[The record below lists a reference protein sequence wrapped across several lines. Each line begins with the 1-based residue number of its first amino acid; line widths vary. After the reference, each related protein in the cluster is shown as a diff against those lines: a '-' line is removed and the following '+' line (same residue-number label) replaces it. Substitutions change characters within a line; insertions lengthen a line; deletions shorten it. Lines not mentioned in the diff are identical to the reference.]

1 MDVIPLVNPGSSSG
15 ANSYEKKVFT
25 TEEKPKDVRHNNIL
39 AAKTLSDIVRT
50 SLGPKGMDKMIKD
63 SKGKVIITN
72 DGATIVN
79 HLQVLHPTAKMLV
92 ETSKAQDIA
101 AGDGTTSVVVLAGAL
116 LGQAQNLLD
125 KNISP
130 TVIADGFTDACN
142 ESEKIIEGME
152 KKVSLDDKDALI
164 QNCIT
169 SLCSKVVSNYSE
181 ILAPLAVDAV
191 LKLVKSGAV
200 YNNEVDL
207 KDIKVSKKLGGTIE
221 DTKMINGIVFANNKI
236 SHAAGGPA
244 KVEKPK
250 IGLCQFCLSSP
261 KTDMESTL
269 EIQEYSQMDRIL
281 KEERAYI
288 VKMVKKIQKT
298 GCNVLLI
305 QKSIL
310 RDAVND
316 LALHFLAKAKILVIK
331 DIEREDVEF
340 ICKTLGCKP
349 IAHIDSFTEDKL
361 GHADLCQEVTLS
373 EGSKVIEITGVPNE
387 SKTVSILCRGS
398 NQLVLDET
406 ERSLHDALCV
416 VRSIIK
422 RKAMLP
428 GGSAPETEI
437 SVKLSKLA
445 NETQGFKSYCLKG
458 FADALEVI
466 PYTLAEN
473 AGLKPVD
480 IVTELRNKHNS
491 GDSAAG
497 INVKKGII
505 SNMFDEKV
513 MQPSLV
519 TLSALKLATEVVRM
533 ILKIDDIVICR

>member
-1 MDVIPLVNPGSSSG
+1 MDTIPLVNVSQGGNNPF
-15 ANSYEKKVFT
+15 EKKVFT

-63 SKGKVIITN
+63 AKGKVIITN

-101 AGDGTTSVVVLAGAL
+101 AGDGTTSVVILAGAL
-116 LGQAQNLLD
+116 LGQAQILLD

-142 ESEKIIEGME
+142 EAQKIIDDLE
-152 KKVSLDDKDALI
+152 KKVELTDKEALV

-169 SLCSKVVSNYSE
+169 SLSSKVVSNYSE
-181 ILAPLAVDAV
+181 VLAPLAVDAV
-191 LKLVKSGAV
+191 LKLVKSGEI
-200 YNNEVDL
+200 YHDDVDL
-207 KDIKVSKKLGGTIE
+207 KDIRVSKKLGGTIE
-221 DTKMINGIVFANNKI
+221 DTKMVDGIVFTDNKI
-236 SHAAGGPA
+236 SKAAGGPS
-244 KVEKPK
+244 KIENPK
-250 IGLCQFCLSSP
+250 IGLIQFCINHP
-261 KTDMESTL
+261 KTDMDSTL
-269 EIQEYSQMDRIL
+269 EIQEYSQMDRVL
-281 KEERAYI
+281 KEERAHI
-288 VKMVKKIQKT
+288 VKMVKKIKET

-331 DIEREDVEF
+331 DVEREDVEF
-340 ICKTLGCKP
+340 ICKTLNCKP
-349 IAHIDSFTEDKL
+349 IAHIDSFTPEKL
-361 GHADLCQEVTLS
+361 GTAAKCEEVTLS
-373 EGSKVIEITGVPNE
+373 EGSKIIEITGVPNE
-387 SKTVSILCRGS
+387 AKTVSILCRGS

-422 RKAMLP
+422 RKAMVP

-437 SVKLSKLA
+437 AVKLAELA
-445 NETQGFKSYCLKG
+445 NKTQGFKSYCLKA

-473 AGLKPVD
+473 AGLKPVE
-480 IVTELRNKHNS
+480 IVTELRNKHKN
-491 GDSAAG
+491 GDKFAG

-513 MQPSLV
+513 IQPSLV
-519 TLSALKLATEVVRM
+519 TISALKLATEVVRM
-533 ILKIDDIVICR
+533 ILKIDDIVFCR